1 MRFVIFLVSLC
12 CLLLKG
18 DTGVYASTIHSDINY
33 TPTKQIPQHTK
44 HTPKKQSANSNK
56 TTPDY
61 SAIDEIT
68 IESDNLIADD
78 SEEEDVL
85 KCLAARHKL
94 PVRYSTLRVG
104 ATSPSYLSFLN
115 YHGKYFNASPC
126 LFGQVSYKYLV
137 LGVFKI

>member
-12 CLLLKG
+12 CLLIKG
-18 DTGVYASTIHSDINY
+18 DTGVYASTIRKDVNY
-33 TPTKQIPQHTK
+33 SPTKEVPQHPK

-61 SAIDEIT
+61 SAIEDIT
-68 IESDNLIADD
+68 IESDNLINDD
-78 SEEEDVL
+78 SEEDDL
-85 KCLAARHKL
+85 IKCLALKHK
-94 PVRYSTLRVG
+94 STTRLQAANIG
-104 ATSPSYLSFLN
+104 ATSPSYFSFLN
-115 YHGKYFNASPC
+115 YHGKYFNAPPS

>member
-18 DTGVYASTIHSDINY
+18 DTCIYASTIHNDINGY
-33 TPTKQIPQHTK
+33 HTKEIPQHSR

-56 TTPDY
+56 IGQDY
-61 SAIDEIT
+61 SAIEDAT
-68 IESDNLIADD
+68 IESDNLISDD
-78 SEEEDVL
+78 LEDDDIM
-85 KCLAARHKL
+85 KCLAAKHKL
-94 PVRYSTLRVG
+94 SSRQAITNIG
-104 ATSPSYLSFLN
+104 ATSASYLSFLN

-126 LFGQVSYKYLV
+126 LFDQISYKYLV